1 MFDFFSPI
9 DQIRRISSRKAEKN
23 ISESYDYLMN
33 DFRAVASILESYYPL
48 EVIKLSLWDER
59 KVLSEKKKDPLLRAR
74 AVLLPVI
81 LQSVLQSTL
90 FRRGGKEGSISQKD
104 WSRLISLGDDALRRI
119 IRIIDNRTSLFLSS
133 SEADDADGE
142 KYRCVIAHYLI
153 PEAVTSDSLKA
164 SSDTLR
170 SLLEEKENVE
180 EKIGTDPLSLSL
192 NIENIAKRG
201 LGGIDDLCRRVQEYS
216 DEYNLAAA
224 QMSDSLKGMSED
236 EVYRTITK
244 KNGWEGRAEN
254 LARERDGYDMFLIS
268 SSSSLDES
276 VYDNFTA
283 DPGKLDILSLL
294 KMGYWISMRFPVFR
308 YDGLQYTF
316 VGKHMPQFI
325 ALSSSFERR
334 KAAQKSVQ
342 AIFYRTGIDTYTYD
356 GNRVDI
362 SVLPSF
368 YDSNIFM
375 KDESYF
381 ATKKIWLD
389 ERSVKTGYGHS
400 RLVVDPDME
409 EEMTRDGDTLV
420 ISSLMMFRATIDRT
434 KKKELITALL
444 GELELPSET
453 EEYRAIDEDEID
465 RGEAPVFDD
474 DSDDTITDEYEYETE
489 EDETEKEIPDVPPV
503 EYEKKNDRNIAEE
516 EEKYALTDEIIR
528 RDEEIEKEEEK
539 FESELDD
546 DIFDDTEEEER
557 LDEIGEKTESD
568 YYEEVDADEIH
579 EEAEESTDEAEEDSS
594 DSDGDVQLDFFSL
607 LDEEEEKVIDD
618 ELEKEDEEEFREEE
632 EKAEELD
639 SEEETPA
646 EEPSEFPSDNP
657 DNLPDDR
664 ESSIDEL
671 PGSDESEE
679 ESASVEGNEVSDE
692 EIISEEDIPLD
703 EEEEEPAPEEEMIR
717 GEGVSL
723 GDEELEEL
731 PHFDESDEST
741 PEEDAAADSE
751 NEVSD
756 EEILSEE
763 DIPLDDEDEGET
775 EESCESSD
783 DFVDEAD
790 EVPDEEAV
798 SEEDVPLDDG
808 ETEEPPR
815 TDETEELSSD
825 EEADEE
831 DETAFDDDLSVE
843 DEKAEE
849 SEEEITS
856 EEDIPIDDEEA
867 LQTEE
872 SETDESS
879 DEEIIS
885 EEDVPLDN
893 EETEELLQTG
903 ETEVSSERA
912 DDSGNDEVREEII
925 SEEDVPLDDEETEEL
940 SPSDNSGEPSSD
952 EEAAE
957 ENELL
962 SEEDVPEEDE
972 ETEESGEEVIS
983 EEDVSVDDSG
993 DGTSEEESAS
1003 GNDEAV
1009 EETAGVIEDEASPA
1023 EETTLVSEESPED
1036 AGKETVEETDEA
1048 GAASTKEEKPQ
1059 DKPLDVNSWMKDFLG
1074 DYSDDEESTSPEEE
1088 TAPAAEAPGSDG
1100 EEKTLEIED
1109 DSFVLPRDGRIE
1121 GKIDEVD
1128 AAAEE
1133 NTENGE
1139 APAEAER
1146 KEETPPVQNEE
1157 RAQSFASSFL
1167 DGVENAEGAENEEEE
1182 ERQVLSMEELE
1193 GDESPLPLVTDEPV
1207 NEEESREEE
1216 ISAEGI
1222 IYDIYKKLSPSSVF
1236 ASFVRSSDSETLEE
1250 LENVIQNCWNR
1261 MQGDGRDKL
1270 FNVADYS
1277 FSILLSRN
1285 NIRDDLRLAELLNN
1299 AGGVMYSRGEDEWT
1313 AIILYINSDY
1323 ILEGAIEK
1331 TITKDSFSPSDWK
1344 RVTYIG
1350 EQMKK
1355 R

>member
-33 DFRAVASILESYYPL
+33 DFRAVASILENYYPL

-90 FRRGGKEGSISQKD
+90 FQRGGKEGSISQKD
-104 WSRLISLGDDALRRI
+104 WSRLISLGDDTLRRI

-133 SEADDADGE
+133 SDADDSDGE
-142 KYRCVIAHYLI
+142 KYRSIIVRYLI
-153 PEAVTSDSLKA
+153 PEAVTSDSLRA

-170 SLLEEKENVE
+170 SLLEEKEGVE
-180 EKIGTDPLSLSL
+180 EKIGTDPLSLAL

-201 LGGIDDLCRRVQEYS
+201 LAGIDDLCRRVQQYS
-216 DEYNLAAA
+216 DEYSLAAA

-254 LARERDGYDMFLIS
+254 LAAERDGYDMFLIS

-276 VYDNFTA
+276 VYDNFTI
-283 DPGKLDILSLL
+283 DPGKLDILSFL
-294 KMGYWISMRFPVFR
+294 KMDYWISMRYPVFR

-316 VGKHMPQFI
+316 VGKHMPRFI
-325 ALSSSFERR
+325 ALSSSFDRR

-356 GNRVDI
+356 GNQVDI

-368 YDSNIFM
+368 YDSNVFM

-381 ATKKIWLD
+381 DTKKIWLD
-389 ERSVKTGYGHS
+389 ERSVKAGYGHS
-400 RLVVDPDME
+400 RLVVDPDMDG
-409 EEMTRDGDTLV
+409 EMTHDGDTLV
-420 ISSLMMFRATIDRT
+420 ISSLMMFRATIDRA

-444 GELELPSET
+444 GELEFPAET
-453 EEYRAIDEDEID
+453 EEYRVVDEDEID

-489 EDETEKEIPDVPPV
+489 EDETEKDIPDVPIV
-503 EYEKKNDRNIAEE
+503 EYEKKNDRNMAEE

-579 EEAEESTDEAEEDSS
+579 AEAEESPDEAEEENADSEN
-594 DSDGDVQLDFFSL
+594 DGQLDFFSL

-639 SEEETPA
+639 TEDASDSESAAELPPDTGAAAETVCGEDIPLDGEVPGELPHFEEDV
-646 EEPSEFPSDNP
+646 PSDAENT
-657 DNLPDDR
+657 
-664 ESSIDEL
+664 
-671 PGSDESEE
+671 
-679 ESASVEGNEVSDE
+679 VSDE
-692 EIISEEDIPLD
+692 EVTSEEDISLDDEDREETAAGEDVTLDDEEPEELPHFDEADEEVISEEDIPLD
-703 EEEEEPAPEEEMIR
+703 D
-717 GEGVSL
+717 
-723 GDEELEEL
+723 DEE
-731 PHFDESDEST
+731 
-741 PEEDAAADSE
+741 
-751 NEVSD
+751 
-756 EEILSEE
+756 
-763 DIPLDDEDEGET
+763 ET
-775 EESCESSD
+775 EESSGASD
-783 DFVDEAD
+783 DSVNEEN
-790 EVPDEEAV
+790 EVPDEEVV
-798 SEEDVPLDDG
+798 SEEDVPLDDEEELPPSG
-808 ETEEPPR
+808 NTEE
-815 TDETEELSSD
+815 SS
-825 EEADEE
+825 
-831 DETAFDDDLSVE
+831 
-843 DEKAEE
+843 
-849 SEEEITS
+849 SEEEAADT
-856 EEDIPIDDEEA
+856 EDEA
-867 LQTEE
+867 VSGED
-872 SETDESS
+872 SETAE
-879 DEEIIS
+879 
-885 EEDVPLDN
+885 P
-893 EETEELLQTG
+893 G
-903 ETEVSSERA
+903 
-912 DDSGNDEVREEII
+912 EEII
-925 SEEDVPLDDEETEEL
+925 SEEDVPLDDEEAEELPLTGDSSESAADSGNSEVPEEASPTEE
-940 SPSDNSGEPSSD
+940 PETDAETVIGEDAPEEEPD
-952 EEAAE
+952 EDEVPE
-957 ENELL
+957 EEII
-962 SEEDVPEEDE
+962 SEEDVPLDDEEESSPDDEENALAEDEEEDEIAPEEEIISREDVSSEDAEEETYGEESVSEEDEADEETSPADETARVSEEVPKETAE
-972 ETEESGEEVIS
+972 ETEEQ
-983 EEDVSVDDSG
+983 
-993 DGTSEEESAS
+993 SAS
-1003 GNDEAV
+1003 
-1009 EETAGVIEDEASPA
+1009 IEKS
-1023 EETTLVSEESPED
+1023 
-1036 AGKETVEETDEA
+1036 
-1048 GAASTKEEKPQ
+1048 Q

-1074 DYSDDEESTSPEEE
+1074 DYSDDEESTSSEEE
-1088 TAPAAEAPGSDG
+1088 TTSAVSDD
-1100 EEKTLEIED
+1100 EDKTLEIED

-1121 GKIDEVD
+1121 GKLEEKEETE
-1128 AAAEE
+1128 EE

-1139 APAEAER
+1139 ASAETER
-1146 KEETPPVQNEE
+1146 IEESPSVQNEE
-1157 RAQSFASSFL
+1157 KAQSFASSFL
-1167 DGVENAEGAENEEEE
+1167 DGVENAEEAENEEEE
-1182 ERQVLSMEELE
+1182 KRQVLSMEELE

-1216 ISAEGI
+1216 IGAEGI

-1261 MQGDGRDKL
+1261 MQDDGKDKL

-1299 AGGVMYSRGEDEWT
+1299 AGGVMYSRGENEWT

-1323 ILEGAIEK
+1323 ILDGAIEK

>member
-33 DFRAVASILESYYPL
+33 DFRAVASILESYCPL

-90 FRRGGKEGSISQKD
+90 FQRGGKEGSISQKD
-104 WSRLISLGDDALRRI
+104 WSRLISLGDDTLRRI

-133 SEADDADGE
+133 SDADDADGE
-142 KYRCVIAHYLI
+142 KYRCIIARYLI
-153 PEAVTSDSLKA
+153 PDAVTSDSLRA

-170 SLLEEKENVE
+170 SLLEEKEDIE
-180 EKIGTDPLSLSL
+180 EKIGTDPLSLAL

-201 LGGIDDLCRRVQEYS
+201 LAGIDDLCRRVQQYS
-216 DEYNLAAA
+216 DEYSLAAA

-254 LARERDGYDMFLIS
+254 LAAERDGYDMFLIS

-283 DPGKLDILSLL
+283 DPGKLDILSFL
-294 KMGYWISMRFPVFR
+294 KMGYWISMRYPVFR

-316 VGKHMPQFI
+316 VGKHMPSFI
-325 ALSSSFERR
+325 ALSSSLKRR

-342 AIFYRTGIDTYTYD
+342 AIFFRTGIDTYTYD
-356 GNRVDI
+356 GNQVDI

-381 ATKKIWLD
+381 DTKKIWFD
-389 ERSVKTGYGHS
+389 EKSVKTGYGHS

-409 EEMTRDGDTLV
+409 EEMTHDGETLV
-420 ISSLMMFRATIDRT
+420 ISSLMMFRATIDRA

-444 GELELPSET
+444 GELEFPAET
-453 EEYRAIDEDEID
+453 EEYRVIDEDEID

-489 EDETEKEIPDVPPV
+489 EDETEKDIPDVPIV

-579 EEAEESTDEAEEDSS
+579 AESEESTDEAEEDSS

-639 SEEETPA
+639 TEEASDSESAAELPPDTGAAAETVCGEDIPLDDEVPGELPHFEEDEEDVASDAVNAFSDEEVISEEDIPLDDEDEESSEAAGEDVTLDDEEMEELPHVDEEDEDVISEEDIPLDDDEEET
-646 EEPSEFPSDNP
+646 EESSGSSDDSVNEENEVPDEESVSEEDVPLDDEEELPPSD
-657 DNLPDDR
+657 DTE
-664 ESSIDEL
+664 ESS
-671 PGSDESEE
+671 SEE
-679 ESASVEGNEVSDE
+679 KAADTEDEAVSGEDKETAEPGE

-703 EEEEEPAPEEEMIR
+703 
-717 GEGVSL
+717 
-723 GDEELEEL
+723 DEEAEEL
-731 PHFDESDEST
+731 PLTGDSSES
-741 PEEDAAADSE
+741 AADSG
-751 NEVSD
+751 N
-756 EEILSEE
+756 SE
-763 DIPLDDEDEGET
+763 
-775 EESCESSD
+775 
-783 DFVDEAD
+783 
-790 EVPDEEAV
+790 V
-798 SEEDVPLDDG
+798 SEEASQP
-808 ETEEPPR
+808 
-815 TDETEELSSD
+815 
-825 EEADEE
+825 
-831 DETAFDDDLSVE
+831 
-843 DEKAEE
+843 
-849 SEEEITS
+849 
-856 EEDIPIDDEEA
+856 
-867 LQTEE
+867 EE
-872 SETDESS
+872 SETDVETVIGE
-879 DEEIIS
+879 DAPEAEPEEDEVPEEEIIS
-885 EEDVPLDN
+885 EEDVPLD
-893 EETEELLQTG
+893 EEELPQSDNPEESSPDG
-903 ETEVSSERA
+903 EENVAAE
-912 DDSGNDEVREEII
+912 DGEEDEIAPEEEII
-925 SEEDVPLDDEETEEL
+925 SREDVSSEDAEEENSGEESVSEEYETDEET
-940 SPSDNSGEPSSD
+940 D
-952 EEAAE
+952 AE
-957 ENELL
+957 QKK
-962 SEEDVPEEDE
+962 E
-972 ETEESGEEVIS
+972 ETSPA
-983 EEDVSVDDSG
+983 D
-993 DGTSEEESAS
+993 
-1003 GNDEAV
+1003 
-1009 EETAGVIEDEASPA
+1009 ETAR
-1023 EETTLVSEESPED
+1023 VSEEVQ
-1036 AGKETVEETDEA
+1036 KETAEEA
-1048 GAASTKEEKPQ
+1048 EEQSACIEKSQ

-1074 DYSDDEESTSPEEE
+1074 DYSDDEESTSSEEE
-1088 TAPAAEAPGSDG
+1088 TTSAESDD
-1100 EEKTLEIED
+1100 EDKTLEIED

-1121 GKIDEVD
+1121 GKLEEKEETE
-1128 AAAEE
+1128 EE

-1139 APAEAER
+1139 ASAEAER
-1146 KEETPPVQNEE
+1146 KEESPSVQNEE
-1157 RAQSFASSFL
+1157 KAQSFASFFL
-1167 DGVENAEGAENEEEE
+1167 DGVENAEEAENEEEE
-1182 ERQVLSMEELE
+1182 KRQVLSMEELE

-1216 ISAEGI
+1216 IGAEGL

-1261 MQGDGRDKL
+1261 MQGDGKDKL

-1299 AGGVMYSRGEDEWT
+1299 AGGVMYSRGENEWT

-1323 ILEGAIEK
+1323 ILDGAIEK